1 MLVRGYRVYILNK
14 SCISR
19 IPLAYCS
26 LEKEVFPRMAAEG
39 KLFCWKLS
47 GYWGTAPPAACRPS
61 PLSLSSMPVSTN
73 LSCAHCLC
81 FRFPTRLLP
90 CLSYAFYLSA
100 CFLAA
105 TPFYLSACSLAETP
119 FYLSACFL
127 AATPFY
133 LSACFLAATPFYL
146 SACFLAATPFYLSA
160 CFLAETP
167 SPSKS
172 CTEADIGQPKDF
184 LRGMSLFLEDLRV
197 NRETRE
203 RKETPASGSLPEE
216 NLSKDDSL
224 EDCAE
229 CPGLICMP
237 SQELALVDG
246 PQFVGNVLVDPSA
259 VIGEGSILGPNVTV
273 DKDVII
279 GRGCRL
285 KNCALMRGVHISDFS
300 WIDSS
305 IVGWQSSV
313 GKWVRVEGLT
323 VVGENVH
330 LLDECFINGAFILPH
345 KTITESISESGAI
358 IM

>member
-1 MLVRGYRVYILNK
+1 ATEVSDPSKFGVLVHNSEGRVLSFAEKPKTFVGSWINAGVYILNK

-47 GYWGTAPPAACRPS
+47 GYW
-61 PLSLSSMPVSTN
+61 
-73 LSCAHCLC
+73 
-81 FRFPTRLLP
+81 
-90 CLSYAFYLSA
+90 
-100 CFLAA
+100 
-105 TPFYLSACSLAETP
+105 
-119 FYLSACFL
+119 
-127 AATPFY
+127 
-133 LSACFLAATPFYL
+133 
-146 SACFLAATPFYLSA
+146 
-160 CFLAETP
+160 
-167 SPSKS
+167 
-172 CTEADIGQPKDF
+172 ADIGQPKDF